1 MERLIFVCTSEVLVQ
16 FPLLAVEE
24 NVKADTPFTLLVAD
38 APFMLDYAPSKTH
51 WKCRA
56 RTIGEW
62 PAMKNATLT
71 MHKETG
77 LVDLSREEAAAYL
90 PHYFN
95 LCRSLSAYAEAHTC
109 RTAPGEAIAL
119 RLENGALTM
128 QLLSGDARPPLLGVT
143 LNGEYV
149 AAKANWAL
157 VDVQGEAVEVLTAH
171 AETGD
176 LASIQALVA
185 LYTYGS
191 AAVVKDAATLFH
203 WQSMLAERGD
213 KQAIEALALQ
223 YAHGY
228 GVARDYTKAAE
239 WMTKTGE
246 AETAQAF
253 LQNAEEVARAEAGD
267 VHAQAQLAST
277 LLLQAG
283 KLDSATLEADYR
295 EAVDWAEK
303 AAMAEDG
310 LGLWILAQAYE
321 NGLGVNADLE
331 QALDYYEKGAKL
343 GHPDCQVGLAEH
355 LLYGDVCM
363 PNEAKAFTLAS
374 QAAQADNLHA
384 MRLIADCYMNGTGTQ
399 QDKTQALYWYQ
410 KVAEQISDPAV
421 EEAIEYLI
429 R

>member
-1 MERLIFVCTSEVLVQ
+1 MQ
-16 FPLLAVEE
+16 FPPIAVEE
-24 NVKADTPFTLLVAD
+24 YVKAEMPFTLLVAD
-38 APFMLDYAPSKTH
+38 APFMIDYAPTATH

-109 RTAPGEAIAL
+109 RTAPGEAIVL
-119 RLENGALTM
+119 RLEDGALTM
-128 QLLSGDARPPLLGVT
+128 NLLSGEARPPLLGVT
-143 LNGEYV
+143 LTGAYL
-149 AAKANWAL
+149 AAQANWAL
-157 VDVQGEAVEVLTAH
+157 VDVQREDVDALTAC
-171 AETGD
+171 AEAGD

-191 AAVVKDAATLFH
+191 AVVAKDAEALFH
-203 WQSMLAERGD
+203 WQSVLAERGD

-239 WMTKTGE
+239 WMTKADE
-246 AETAQAF
+246 AENAQVF

-267 VHAQAQLAST
+267 AHAQAQFAST

-283 KLDSATLEADYR
+283 KLDGTTLEADYR
-295 EAVDWAEK
+295 EAVNWAEK
-303 AAMAEDG
+303 AAIAEDG
-310 LGLWILAQAYE
+310 LGVWILAQAYE

-331 QALDYYEKGAKL
+331 QALAYYEKGAQL

-384 MRLIADCYMNGTGTQ
+384 MRLTADCYMNGTGTK

>member
-1 MERLIFVCTSEVLVQ
+1 MQ
-16 FPLLAVEE
+16 FPLLAVED

-38 APFMLDYAPSKTH
+38 SPFMLDYAPSATH
-51 WKCRA
+51 WKCRV

-62 PAMKNATLT
+62 PAMKNASLT

-95 LCRSLSAYAEAHTC
+95 LCRSLSAYAEAHAC
-109 RTAPGEAIAL
+109 RAAAGEAIAL
-119 RLENGALTM
+119 RLEEGALAT

-149 AAKANWAL
+149 AAQANWAL
-157 VDVQGEAVEVLTAH
+157 VDVQREDVEVLEAH

-176 LASIQALVA
+176 LTSIQALIA

-191 AAVVKDAATLFH
+191 AEVAKDATALLH
-203 WQSMLAERGD
+203 WQGMLAERGD
-213 KQAIEALALQ
+213 KQAAQALALQ

-239 WMTKTGE
+239 WMKKTGE
-246 AETAQAF
+246 AEKAQDF
-253 LQNAEEVARAEAGD
+253 LQNAEEAARAEAGD
-267 VHAQAQLAST
+267 AHAQAQLAST

-283 KLDSATLEADYR
+283 KLDSATLEEDYR
-295 EAVDWAEK
+295 EAVNWADK
-303 AAMAEDG
+303 AATAEDA
-310 LGLWILAQAYE
+310 LGVWILAQAYE

-331 QALDYYEKGAKL
+331 QALDYYKKGAQL
-343 GHPDCQVGLAEH
+343 GNADCQVSLAEH
-355 LLYGDVCM
+355 LLHGDVCM
-363 PNEAKAFTLAS
+363 PNEAKAFNLAR

-384 MRLIADCYMNGTGTQ
+384 MRLIADCYMKGSGTQ

-410 KVAEQISDPAV
+410 KVAEQIQDPAV
-421 EEAIEYLI
+421 EEAIEYLT

>member
-1 MERLIFVCTSEVLVQ
+1 MQ

-38 APFMLDYAPSKTH
+38 SPFMLDYAPSATH

-62 PAMKNATLT
+62 PAMKNASLT

-95 LCRSLSAYAEAHTC
+95 LCRSLSAYAEAHAC
-109 RTAPGEAIAL
+109 RTAAGEAIAL
-119 RLENGALTM
+119 RLEAGALAT
-128 QLLSGDARPPLLGVT
+128 QLLTGDARPPLLGVT

-149 AAKANWAL
+149 AAQANWAL
-157 VDVQGEAVEVLTAH
+157 VDVKREDMEALGGR
-171 AETGD
+171 AEAGD

-191 AAVVKDAATLFH
+191 AAVAKDATALLH
-203 WQSMLAERGD
+203 WQGVLAERGD
-213 KQAIEALALQ
+213 KQAAQALALQ

-228 GVARDYTKAAE
+228 GVDRDYTKAAE
-239 WMTKTGE
+239 WMKRAGE
-246 AETAQAF
+246 AEKAQAF
-253 LQNAEEVARAEAGD
+253 LQNAEEAARAEAGD
-267 VHAQAQLAST
+267 AHAQAQLAST

-283 KLDSATLEADYR
+283 KLDSATLEEDYR
-295 EAVDWAEK
+295 EAVNWADK
-303 AAMAEDG
+303 AATAEDA
-310 LGLWILAQAYE
+310 LGVWILAQAYE

-331 QALDYYEKGAKL
+331 QALDYYEKGAQL
-343 GHPDCQVGLAEH
+343 GNADCQVGLAEH

-363 PNEAKAFTLAS
+363 PDEAKAFTLAN

-384 MRLIADCYMNGTGTQ
+384 MRLTADCYMNGTGTQ

-410 KVAEQISDPAV
+410 KVAEQIQDPAV
-421 EEAIEYLI
+421 EEAIEYLT

>member
-38 APFMLDYAPSKTH
+38 APFMLDYAPTKTH

-128 QLLSGDARPPLLGVT
+128 QFLSGDARPPLLGVT

-253 LQNAEEVARAEAGD
+253 LQNAEEVARAEAD
-267 VHAQAQLAST
+267 DAHAQAQLAST
-277 LLLQAG
+277 LLLQAPCFCKPESSTVPPWRQITVKPWIG
-283 KLDSATLEADYR
+283 LRKRQWQRTVLDCGFLPKPTKTALASTPTLNKP
-295 EAVDWAEK
+295 WTTTKK
-303 AAMAEDG
+303 A
-310 LGLWILAQAYE
+310 LNSVIPI
-321 NGLGVNADLE
+321 
-331 QALDYYEKGAKL
+331 AKL
-343 GHPDCQVGLAEH
+343 ALRSIS
-355 LLYGDVCM
+355 
-363 PNEAKAFTLAS
+363 FTVTPACRMKPKPSPS
-374 QAAQADNLHA
+374 QAKPPKPTTSTPCASSPTA
-384 MRLIADCYMNGTGTQ
+384 T
-399 QDKTQALYWYQ
+399 
-410 KVAEQISDPAV
+410 
-421 EEAIEYLI
+421 
-429 R
+429 